1 MPFLSV
7 FPADLVTSETEAVE
21 SSEVASLFKKSLERE
36 FSGAERGR
44 LRSGLS
50 VLSFSLRFHG
60 LEKDSRATRG
70 SLSGTG

>member
-1 MPFLSV
+1 MRALTSLSKQ
-7 FPADLVTSETEAVE
+7 PLD
-21 SSEVASLFKKSLERE
+21 RE

-60 LEKDSRATRG
+60 LEKDSRATKG
-70 SLSGTG
+70 SLSVTG